1 MEPGKRAS
9 EVLGILKRHILVDGF
24 NNIVVDLEKS
34 NGSYLYDSLNG
45 RRFVD
50 FFSYFA
56 SCPIGYNHPK
66 MGDKEFQ
73 KKLLLS
79 AIHKP
84 SNSDFYTE
92 LYAEFVEAV
101 EKYALPENMPYMFF
115 IDGGALAVE
124 NALKCAFDF
133 KTKVNIK
140 KGIWKGTWEEIDEKY
155 TNNLKVIYFDEA
167 FHGRT
172 GYTITITGS
181 SDIRKTA
188 FFPKFNWYRVP
199 NPKIHF
205 PLDDKEIERVSK
217 AEEVA
222 LSQIKDIIARDRDNL
237 AAIIIEPIQAE
248 GGDNHFRGEF
258 LKTLRN
264 ITLNEDILLIYD
276 EVQTG
281 MGITGKMWGYQNF
294 GDGAKPDIMAFGKKF
309 QVAGIIVSK
318 RIDDLPYNVFSDKVD
333 ESLGFA
339 PGANRLNS
347 TFGGNLTDMVR
358 TTQYLKIMDEENL
371 LENTR
376 IMGDY
381 ILNKLTEIGSKYPDS
396 VDNIRG
402 RGLMIA
408 FDLATPK
415 LRDEVYNKIIENGL
429 LVLKCGRRSIRFRT
443 HLDIDKRTANEGL
456 EILEKSF
463 SQLFK

>member
-1 MEPGKRAS
+1 MKTKKSAS
-9 EVLGILKRHILVDGF
+9 EVLEILRRHILVDGF
-24 NNIVVDLEKS
+24 TNIVVDLEKS

-45 RRFVD
+45 RRYVD

-66 MGDKEFQ
+66 MGDKDFQ
-73 KKLLLS
+73 KKLILS

-84 SNSDFYTE
+84 SNSDFYTG

-101 EKYALPENMPYMFF
+101 ERYALPENMPYMFL

-124 NALKCAFDF
+124 NALKCSFDF
-133 KTKVNIK
+133 KTKINMR
-140 KGIWKGTWEEIDEKY
+140 KGIWNGRWEEIDEKY

-167 FHGRT
+167 FHGRS
-172 GYTITITGS
+172 GYTMTITRS

-199 NPKIHF
+199 NPRIHF
-205 PLDDKEIERVSK
+205 PLDDREIERVSK
-217 AEEVA
+217 AEEDA
-222 LSQIKDIIARDRDNL
+222 IKHIKDIITRDREYVS
-237 AAIIIEPIQAE
+237 AIIIEPIQAE

-258 LKTLRN
+258 FKALRD

-294 GDGAKPDIMAFGKKF
+294 GEKAKPDILTFGKKF

-318 RIDDLPYNVFSDKVD
+318 RIDELEYNVFSDKVD

-339 PGANRLNS
+339 PGSNRLNS

-358 TTQYLKIMDEENL
+358 ATQYLKIMDEENL
-371 LENTR
+371 IENSR
-376 IMGDY
+376 VMGEY
-381 ILNKLTEIGSKYPDS
+381 ILNKLTEICSKYPDK
-396 VDNIRG
+396 VDNMRG

-408 FDLATPK
+408 FDLNRPQ
-415 LRDEVYNKIIENGL
+415 LRDEVYNKIIDNGL
-429 LVLKCGRRSIRFRT
+429 LVLKCGRKSIRFRP
-443 HLDIDKRTANEGL
+443 HLDIDKKIADEGL
-456 EILEKSF
+456 EIVKKSF